1 MKANNL
7 LFGVAIALSGTA
19 SGTAFAQD
27 SSTETTAGT
36 DDSGQKVLYKKKTEI
51 DFEGLDVNGELV
63 KPSGMLLLDRKR
75 ASFNPLIKIRSDFN
89 EEMAASVDEIK

>member
-1 MKANNL
+1 MKAKNL
-7 LFGVAIALSGTA
+7 LFGAAIALSA
-19 SGTAFAQD
+19 STSATAFAQD
-27 SSTETTAGT
+27 DTTPGT

-51 DFEGLDVNGELV
+51 DFEGLDVSGELV

-75 ASFNPLIKIRSDFN
+75 AAFNPLIKIRSDFN